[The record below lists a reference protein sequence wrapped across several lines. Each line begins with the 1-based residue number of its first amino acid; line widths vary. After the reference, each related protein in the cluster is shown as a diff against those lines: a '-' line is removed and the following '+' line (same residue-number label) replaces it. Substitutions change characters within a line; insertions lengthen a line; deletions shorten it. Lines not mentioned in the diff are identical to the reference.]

1 MVNAATQGESK
12 VEQASLQVGKAALW
26 MIGAIL
32 SFSSMAVAGR
42 ELSQLHDTFEI
53 MMYRSFVG
61 VLVVA
66 IILSLTR
73 NWHQV
78 TTRNLGLHAIRNT
91 LHFTGQNLWF
101 YAVGVIPLAQVFAL
115 EFTQPI
121 WVILLSPLFLK
132 ERLTALK
139 MIAALIGFAGILL
152 VTRPGTAPLSPG
164 IITAAASAVFF
175 AFTTITTKK
184 LTRFA
189 SIGCIVFWLTAM
201 QAVLGAV
208 AAGIDGQ
215 IAFPTLQTAPY
226 LVLIGLAGL
235 LAHFCITNALAI
247 APATVVIPFDFARL
261 PTIAVVGMVL
271 YHEPFDLFTLLGA
284 IVIFSGIF
292 LNVWSENRNSL
303 ATVRAHSRNK

>member
-1 MVNAATQGESK
+1 MNGTKTQT
-12 VEQASLQVGKAALW
+12 GKAALW
-26 MIGAIL
+26 MTGAIA

-42 ELSQLHDTFEI
+42 ELSLFHDTFEI
-53 MMYRSFVG
+53 MMYRSIVG
-61 VLVVA
+61 FAIVATVLT
-66 IILSLTR
+66 LTA

-78 TTRNLGLHAIRNT
+78 TAQRLGLHALRNT

-121 WVILLSPLFLK
+121 WVILLSPLLLR

-139 MIAALIGFAGILL
+139 MLSALIGFAGILL
-152 VTRPGTAPLSPG
+152 VTRPGAAPLSPG
-164 IITAAASAVFF
+164 LFLAAASAVFF

-184 LTRFA
+184 LTQTA
-189 SIGCIVFWLTAM
+189 QIGCIVFWLTAM
-201 QAVLGAV
+201 QGVLGFA
-208 AAGIDGQ
+208 AAGLDGE
-215 IAFPTLQTAPY
+215 IGLPSVQTAPY
-226 LVLIGLAGL
+226 LVLVGIAGL

-261 PTIAVVGMVL
+261 PTIAIVGMVL
-271 YHEPFDLFTLLGA
+271 YSEPLDQWTLVGA
-284 IVIFSGIF
+284 AVIFSGIF

-303 ATVRAHSRNK
+303 ATVSQDSRSQ

>member
-1 MVNAATQGESK
+1 VES
-12 VEQASLQVGKAALW
+12 SSPQVGKAAAW
-26 MIGAIL
+26 MIGAIA

-42 ELSQLHDTFEI
+42 ELSLYHDTFEI

-61 VLVVA
+61 FVVVA
-66 IILSLTR
+66 LVLTATGK
-73 NWHQV
+73 WYQV
-78 TTRNLGLHAIRNT
+78 KTKRLGLHAVRNT

-101 YAVGVIPLAQVFAL
+101 YAVGVAPLAQVFAL

-121 WVILLSPLFLK
+121 WVILLSPLLLK
-132 ERLTALK
+132 ERLTLLK
-139 MIAALIGFAGILL
+139 MTAALIGFAGILV
-152 VTRPGTAPLSPG
+152 VTRPGAAPLSPG
-164 IITAAASAVFF
+164 ILMAAASAIFF

-201 QAVLGAV
+201 QAVLGTA
-208 AAGIDGQ
+208 AAGFDGQ
-215 IAFPTLQTAPY
+215 ITIPNAQTAPFLL
-226 LVLIGLAGL
+226 LVGLAGL

-261 PTIAVVGMVL
+261 PTIAVVGMIL
-271 YHEPFDLFTLLGA
+271 YHEPIDHWTLLGA
-284 IVIFSGIF
+284 AIIFAGIF

-303 ATVRAHSRNK
+303 ATVRNVTTPK

>member
-1 MVNAATQGESK
+1 MEKGSV
-12 VEQASLQVGKAALW
+12 QVFKAGFW

-42 ELSQLHDTFEI
+42 ELSLHHDTFEI
-53 MMYRSFVG
+53 MMYRSIVG
-61 VLVVA
+61 IIVVA
-66 IILSLTR
+66 TVLSAVR
-73 NWHQV
+73 GWNQV
-78 TTRNLGLHAIRNT
+78 TTERLSLHAIRNA

-115 EFTQPI
+115 EFTQPL
-121 WVILLSPLFLK
+121 WVILLSPLFLN
-132 ERLTALK
+132 ERLTTLK
-139 MIAALIGFAGILL
+139 VTAALIGFAGILI

-164 IITAAASAVFF
+164 LMMAAASAIFF

-189 SIGCIVFWLTAM
+189 SIGCIMFWLAVM
-201 QAVLGAV
+201 QAVLGAA
-208 AAGIDGQ
+208 AAGLDGQ
-215 IAFPTLQTAPY
+215 IALPTLQTAPY
-226 LVLIGLAGL
+226 LLLVGLAGL

-261 PTIAVVGMVL
+261 PTIAVVGMLL
-271 YHEPFDLFTLLGA
+271 YNEPIDHWTMLGA
-284 IVIFSGIF
+284 AVIFSGIF

-303 ATVRAHSRNK
+303 ATVRDSSRN

>member
-1 MVNAATQGESK
+1 
-12 VEQASLQVGKAALW
+12 
-26 MIGAIL
+26 MIGAIA

-42 ELSQLHDTFEI
+42 ELSLYHDTFEI

-61 VLVVA
+61 FVVVA
-66 IILSLTR
+66 LVLTATGK
-73 NWHQV
+73 WYQV
-78 TTRNLGLHAIRNT
+78 KTKRLGLHAVRNT

-101 YAVGVIPLAQVFAL
+101 YAVGVAPLAQVFAL

-121 WVILLSPLFLK
+121 WVILLSPLLLK
-132 ERLTALK
+132 ERLTLLK
-139 MIAALIGFAGILL
+139 MTAAWIGFAGILV
-152 VTRPGTAPLSPG
+152 VTRPGAAPLSPG
-164 IITAAASAVFF
+164 ILMAAASAIFF

-201 QAVLGAV
+201 QAVLGTA
-208 AAGIDGQ
+208 AAGFDGQ
-215 IAFPTLQTAPY
+215 ITIPNAQTAPFLL
-226 LVLIGLAGL
+226 LVGLAGL

-261 PTIAVVGMVL
+261 PTIAVVGMIL
-271 YHEPFDLFTLLGA
+271 YHEPIDHWTLLGA
-284 IVIFSGIF
+284 AIIFAGIF

-303 ATVRAHSRNK
+303 ATVRNVTTPK

>member
-1 MVNAATQGESK
+1 MES
-12 VEQASLQVGKAALW
+12 SSPQVGKAAAW
-26 MIGAIL
+26 MIGAIA

-42 ELSQLHDTFEI
+42 ELSLYHDTFEI

-61 VLVVA
+61 FVVVA
-66 IILSLTR
+66 LVLTATGK
-73 NWHQV
+73 WYQV
-78 TTRNLGLHAIRNT
+78 KTKRLGLHAVRNT

-101 YAVGVIPLAQVFAL
+101 YAVGVAPLAQVFAL

-121 WVILLSPLFLK
+121 WVILLSPLLLK
-132 ERLTALK
+132 ERLTLLK
-139 MIAALIGFAGILL
+139 MTAALIGFAGILV
-152 VTRPGTAPLSPG
+152 VTRPGAAPLSPG
-164 IITAAASAVFF
+164 ILMAAASAIFF

-201 QAVLGAV
+201 QAVLGTA
-208 AAGIDGQ
+208 AAGFDGQ
-215 IAFPTLQTAPY
+215 ITIPNAQTAPFLL
-226 LVLIGLAGL
+226 LVGLAGL

-261 PTIAVVGMVL
+261 PTIAVVGMIL
-271 YHEPFDLFTLLGA
+271 YHEPIDHWTLLGA
-284 IVIFSGIF
+284 AIIFGGIF

-303 ATVRAHSRNK
+303 ATVRNVTTPK